1 MLTGES
7 ALIMNYFYY
16 WISVFVDYFCPIKW
30 SLKKTLQ
37 VLSGE
42 TAWVLTDHLASA
54 AGFQKKVQDKL
65 VLHFVQ
71 KYETLSDCAA
81 AGELSV
87 IAGQQVEL
95 LETREEEV
103 SNSIL
108 NDYYL
113 Q

>member
-1 MLTGES
+1 M
-7 ALIMNYFYY
+7 
-16 WISVFVDYFCPIKW
+16 
-30 SLKKTLQ
+30 Q

-42 TAWVLTDHLASA
+42 TAWVLTDHLAGA
-54 AGFQKKVQDKL
+54 PGFQKKFMIFL
-65 VLHFVQ
+65 FYNFVQ
-71 KYETLSDCAA
+71 KYKTFSNCADS
-81 AGELSV
+81 GELSV